1 MKQCSPMP
9 MQGSFINR
17 FEYMDAFRTAYN
29 YHAPKAKDTIS
40 YTYPEE
46 SLLAFLKEKGV
57 KLNAEQEAIRLKQE
71 KLAGTTV
78 RIPLKELQEE
88 NDKVKGL
95 YEKEEKLVLEY
106 IDKQYKNK
114 QSEQDMDRN
123 FISMEQK
130 TGHKKDSILAR
141 LYDVPDPLLWQIAKV
156 RNLGFSLQNIKTR
169 SIAREYVDSIKQ
181 KAHSPTIGRRGRIS
195 VRQNASEG
203 KSQFLSTSGRQSHQ
217 RFPQHY

>member
-1 MKQCSPMP
+1 M
-9 MQGSFINR
+9 
-17 FEYMDAFRTAYN
+17 
-29 YHAPKAKDTIS
+29 
-40 YTYPEE
+40 
-46 SLLAFLKEKGV
+46 
-57 KLNAEQEAIRLKQE
+57 
-71 KLAGTTV
+71 
-78 RIPLKELQEE
+78 
-88 NDKVKGL
+88 KGL

-181 KAHSPTIGRRGRIS
+181 KLTHHNWQKRPNICSPKRIRRK
-195 VRQNASEG
+195 N
-203 KSQFLSTSGRQSHQ
+203 QFLSTSGRQSYR

>member
-1 MKQCSPMP
+1 MATMLISLIKIFRLGPEVSLNGSPTVSP
-9 MQGSFINR
+9 
-17 FEYMDAFRTAYN
+17 
-29 YHAPKAKDTIS
+29 
-40 YTYPEE
+40 
-46 SLLAFLKEKGV
+46 
-57 KLNAEQEAIRLKQE
+57 
-71 KLAGTTV
+71 TTV
-78 RIPLKELQEE
+78 ALCTSCLLYTS

-181 KAHSPTIGRRGRIS
+181 KLTH
-195 VRQNASEG
+195 
-203 KSQFLSTSGRQSHQ
+203 
-217 RFPQHY
+217 PQLAEEAERCV